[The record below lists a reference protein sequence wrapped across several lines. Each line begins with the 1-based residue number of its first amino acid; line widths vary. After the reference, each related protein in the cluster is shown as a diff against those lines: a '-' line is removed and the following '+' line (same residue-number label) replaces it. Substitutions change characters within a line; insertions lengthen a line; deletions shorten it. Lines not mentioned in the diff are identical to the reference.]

1 MIDWLSMLNNNPR
14 LRQTEDQMKPV
25 SMAFT
30 YVNEISFHIE
40 NAEKKLREERKDI
53 EKGLSLQIKEFN
65 KNLEETAATIKGY
78 EKRIYVSANKHV
90 VYQEEIR

>member
-90 VYQEEIR
+90 AYQDEIR

>member
-1 MIDWLSMLNNNPR
+1 
-14 LRQTEDQMKPV
+14 MKPV

-78 EKRIYVSANKHV
+78 EKRRYVSANKHV
-90 VYQEEIR
+90 QFQEEIR

>member
-1 MIDWLSMLNNNPR
+1 MLNNNPR

-25 SMAFT
+25 SMAFI

-53 EKGLSLQIKEFN
+53 EKGLSMQIKEFT
-65 KNLEETAATIKGY
+65 KNLEETGALIKGY
-78 EKRIYVSANKHV
+78 EKK
-90 VYQEEIR
+90 